1 MKTSSFHIPTPLHV
15 VREPLLM
22 TQICCW
28 PTFPFKLGGV
38 INQLVR
44 CIYTILG
51 SWYESTKNINGT
63 NHTVG
68 GMRKN
73 FAFLRVQKL
82 WCRSALMLI

>member
-1 MKTSSFHIPTPLHV
+1 MMTSSFHIPTPLHV

-51 SWYESTKNINGT
+51 TK
-63 NHTVG
+63 
-68 GMRKN
+68 
-73 FAFLRVQKL
+73 VQKI
-82 WCRSALMLI
+82 LIAQITQLGG